1 MPRFNNFVGLGSL
14 RTATPQRPDGEP
26 VQTSRIR
33 HNLRAASNLAR
44 FRTAGERIVAS
55 RGLEQRLE
63 PMRAVWKRLQPG
75 LESLLG
81 ECPDAI
87 GRPGFQLV
95 DKSDRKGTSLNSSH

>member
-1 MPRFNNFVGLGSL
+1 MPRFNNFVGIGSL

-63 PMRAVWKRLQPG
+63 PMRDVWKRLRSEEHKSELQ
-75 LESLLG
+75 SLM
-81 ECPDAI
+81 
-87 GRPGFQLV
+87 R
-95 DKSDRKGTSLNSSH
+95 TSYAVFCLKKKQRQKTVNK